1 MTTDIYLKEDITE
14 HIQSLYFSSSSS
26 KLTVIISG
34 PLFDFFSF
42 FSKTVEIIF
51 EAKTDKILKLSSI
64 FK

>member
-34 PLFDFFSF
+34 PLFDFFF
-42 FSKTVEIIF
+42 FSKTAEIIF